1 MVSLN
6 IYPFSMTIY
15 YPSLDQTDLIGRI
28 PLYVKIIP
36 RGDISSIRSDIS
48 TLELMSVI
56 IFIFTFII
64 ESKLFSFY
72 FIFKTF
78 NTNMDQFKL
87 TKDFTNLLKSQ
98 LIKLN

>member
-56 IFIFTFII
+56 IFIFTFNI